1 MSSHMS
7 TNVCSTDA
15 SIRSEVRQR
24 IADRLG
30 FLLAKRWIRLH
41 QDLEMGGE
49 ENSAQHCR
57 ETGEAEPP
65 RSDSNA
71 T

>member
-1 MSSHMS
+1 MS
-7 TNVCSTDA
+7 TNACSIDA

-41 QDLEMGGE
+41 QDLESGGE
-49 ENSAQHCR
+49 ENSTQHCGR
-57 ETGEAEPP
+57 TGDARQPA
-65 RSDSNA
+65 SDSA
-71 T
+71 PT